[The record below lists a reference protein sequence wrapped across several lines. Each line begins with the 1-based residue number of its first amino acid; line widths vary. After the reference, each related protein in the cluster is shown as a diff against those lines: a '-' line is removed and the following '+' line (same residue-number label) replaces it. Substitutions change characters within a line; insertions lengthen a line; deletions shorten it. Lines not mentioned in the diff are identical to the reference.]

1 MTHAIPSPMA
11 MLRSMMQSVD
21 SGIEDAID
29 AHGFSFSALSADEE
43 GAMLHF
49 AAPASSGPAGG
60 WHLTLNLPPDGRSRV
75 ALRRGGPEAPSVA
88 LDLAVGEGGCRDL
101 PAALGIAMELFT
113 TLGQA

>member
-1 MTHAIPSPMA
+1 MNHAIPSPMA

-29 AHGFSFSALSADEE
+29 AHGFSFSALSADGE
-43 GAMLHF
+43 GAVLQF
-49 AAPASSGPAGG
+49 EAPAA

-75 ALRRGGPEAPSVA
+75 SLRRGGAEAPAVA
-88 LDLAVGEGGCRDL
+88 LTLSVGEGGCRDL

-113 TLGQA
+113 TLGQP

>member
-1 MTHAIPSPMA
+1 MNHAIPSPMA

-29 AHGFSFSALSADEE
+29 AHGFSFSALSADEG
-43 GAMLHF
+43 GAILHF
-49 AAPASSGPAGG
+49 VAPAADAGTS

-75 ALRRGGPEAPSVA
+75 TLRRGSADAPSVA
-88 LDLAVGEGGCRDL
+88 LSLSVGDGACRDL

-113 TLGQA
+113 TIGEP

>member
-1 MTHAIPSPMA
+1 MNHAIPSPMA

-43 GAMLHF
+43 GAVLHF
-49 AAPASSGPAGG
+49 DTPATEPAAI

-75 ALRRGGPEAPSVA
+75 ALRRGSAEAPSVA
-88 LDLAVGEGGCRDL
+88 LTLSVGDGACRDL

-113 TLGQA
+113 TIGQP

>member
-1 MTHAIPSPMA
+1 MNHALPSPMS

-29 AHGFSFSALSADEE
+29 AHGFSFSALAADEE
-43 GAMLHF
+43 GAVLQF
-49 AAPASSGPAGG
+49 AEPDG

-75 ALRRGGPEAPSVA
+75 TLRRGSPEAPSVSLA
-88 LDLAVGEGGCRDL
+88 LSVGDGACRDL

-113 TLGQA
+113 SLGQP